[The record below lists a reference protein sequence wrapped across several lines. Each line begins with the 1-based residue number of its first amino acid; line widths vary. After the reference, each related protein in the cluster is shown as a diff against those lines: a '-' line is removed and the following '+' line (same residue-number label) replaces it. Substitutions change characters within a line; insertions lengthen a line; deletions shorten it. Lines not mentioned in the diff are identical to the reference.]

1 MAPPSYYELGYQARD
16 IFNKHY
22 HLGFVKLDV
31 RTITSSGLEFNVH
44 GSSNSETNKT
54 FANVDASYTL
64 NKCGLTLK
72 KKLDSDNNITVELS
86 HRDKLIKGLTLGGRR
101 SIVLNGSQRG
111 TIFAKCRGDLVNL
124 STDVDFD
131 PAGSLVNG
139 TAVIGSKEFLIGSQ
153 VTYDPNLRKMIKT
166 NFSAGYGTHDYA
178 VHGSLNEKYDFNG
191 SIYNKVNESLESAV
205 SVGWSADNSSTKLA
219 LGCVYQLDS
228 TSTVRAKIN
237 NNSQFSLGFSHIL
250 RPGIVISL
258 SSMFDL
264 KNLNGGGHKIGMGI
278 ELNQT

>member
-1 MAPPSYYELGYQARD
+1 MNVCFLYLDLSY
-16 IFNKHY
+16 
-22 HLGFVKLDV
+22 VKLDV

-44 GSSNSETNKT
+44 GSSNTETNNV

-64 NKCGLTLK
+64 SKAGLTLK

-101 SIVLNGSQRG
+101 SIILDGSQRG
-111 TIFAKCRGDLVNL
+111 SIFLKCRGDLINL
-124 STDVDFD
+124 TSDVDFD
-131 PAGSLVNG
+131 PAGALVNG
-139 TAVIGSKEFLIGSQ
+139 TAVIGSKEFLFGSQ
-153 VTYDPNLRKMIKT
+153 VTYDPNQRKLIKT
-166 NFSAGYGTHDYA
+166 NFSAGYNTHDYA
-178 VHGSLNEKYDFNG
+178 VHGNLNEKNDFNG
-191 SIYNKVNESLESAV
+191 SIYHRVNDSLESAV
-205 SVGWSADNSSTKLA
+205 SVGWSADNASTKLG

-228 TSTVRAKIN
+228 TSSVRAKIN
-237 NNSQFSLGFSHIL
+237 NNSQFSLGFTHIL
-250 RPGIVISL
+250 RPGILISL